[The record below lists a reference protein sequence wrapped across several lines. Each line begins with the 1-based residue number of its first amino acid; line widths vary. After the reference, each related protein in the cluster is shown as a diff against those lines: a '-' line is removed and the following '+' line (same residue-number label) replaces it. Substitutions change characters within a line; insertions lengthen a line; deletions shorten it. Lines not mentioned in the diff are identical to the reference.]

1 MQLSAIQRIL
11 GLLLMLFSITM
22 LPPVAVSFWYDD
34 HTAQS
39 FLLGFVLTLLA
50 GFLCWL
56 PVRAYRKE
64 LRLRDGFLI
73 VVIFWTAL
81 SMVSAL
87 PFMLAEHPHM
97 SFTDSV
103 FESVS
108 GFTTTGATVMV
119 GLDHMPQSILYYRQQ
134 LQFLG
139 GMGIVVLAVAIFPML
154 GIGGMQLYRAE
165 TPGPMKDNKLTPR
178 ITETARALWY
188 IYLGLT
194 VACALAYWL
203 AGMSLFDAIG
213 HSFSTIS
220 TGGFSTHDASLGHFN
235 SALIDAIA
243 TVFMLLGGF
252 SFAVHF
258 MAWRER
264 DIRHYWRDAEAL
276 AFIGIVAAIIAIV
289 VVVLMVTQKYP
300 DFWSALR
307 YGSLQVVTM
316 ITSTGFLT
324 ADFASWPLFLPALL
338 IAIGFIGG
346 CAGSTAGG
354 MKVVRILLLY
364 KQGTREIMRLIHP
377 SAIIPVKIG
386 ERSLPDRIVE
396 AVWGFS
402 VLYITSF
409 VVLSL
414 ALMGTGLDIVTAFS
428 GVATCLNLGGP
439 GLGAVTM
446 NFTIVN
452 DVGIWILSFA
462 MLLGRLEVFTLLV
475 LLTPAFWR
483 K

>member
-1 MQLSAIQRIL
+1 MQFTAIQRIL
-11 GLLLMLFSITM
+11 GLLLMLFSVTM
-22 LPPVAVSFWYDD
+22 LPPVGVSYWYADN
-34 HTAQS
+34 TQNAFFMAFTLT
-39 FLLGFVLTLLA
+39 FLSGLF
-50 GFLCWL
+50 CWL
-56 PVRAYRKE
+56 PARRYRKE
-64 LRLRDGFLI
+64 LHLRDGF
-73 VVIFWTAL
+73 VVVVLFWTAL
-81 SMVSAL
+81 SLVSAL
-87 PFMLAEHPHM
+87 PFMLSEHPHM
-97 SFTDSV
+97 SFTDAV

-108 GFTTTGATVMV
+108 GFTTTGATVII
-119 GLDHMPQSILYYRQQ
+119 GLDHLPQSILYYRQQ

-194 VACALAYWL
+194 VACAAAYWL

-213 HSFSTIS
+213 HSFATVS
-220 TGGFSTHDASLGHFN
+220 TGGFSTHDASMGHFN
-235 SALIDAIA
+235 NSVIDIIAII
-243 TVFMLLGGF
+243 FMLLG
-252 SFAVHF
+252 SINFAIHF
-258 MAWRER
+258 MAWRQFN
-264 DIRHYWRDAEAL
+264 IKLYWYDAEVRG
-276 AFIGIVAAIIAIV
+276 FFIIIGIIIALTTTI
-289 VVVLMVTQKYP
+289 LFTTGHYP
-300 DFWSALR
+300 NFWDALH
-307 YGSLQVVTM
+307 YGAFHVVTM

-324 ADFASWPLFLPALL
+324 TDFSVWPLLLPPLL
-338 IAIGFIGG
+338 ITIGFIGG

-364 KQGTREIMRLIHP
+364 KQGLREIKRLIHP
-377 SAIIPVKIG
+377 NAIIPVKIG
-386 ERSLPDRIVE
+386 ERSLPDRVVE

-414 ALMGTGLDIVTAFS
+414 TLMATGLDMITAFS

-439 GLGAVTM
+439 GLGMVAA
-446 NFTIVN
+446 NFVAVN
-452 DVGIWILSFA
+452 DAGIWILSFA

-475 LLTPAFWR
+475 ILSPAFWR

>member
-1 MQLSAIQRIL
+1 MQLLVIQRIL
-11 GLLLMLFSITM
+11 GLLLMVFSLTM
-22 LPPVAVSFWYDD
+22 LPPVGVSLWYAD
-34 HTAQS
+34 HTALA
-39 FLLGFVLTLLA
+39 FIEAFALTLTI
-50 GFLCWL
+50 GMLCWL
-56 PVRAYRKE
+56 PARAQRKE
-64 LRLRDGFLI
+64 LRLRDGFM
-73 VVIFWTAL
+73 VVVMFWTAL

-97 SFTDSV
+97 SFTDAV

-108 GFTTTGATVMV
+108 GFTTTGATVIV
-119 GLDHMPQSILYYRQQ
+119 GLDQLPQAILYYRQQ

-213 HSFSTIS
+213 HSFATVS
-220 TGGFSTHDASLGHFN
+220 TGGFSTHDASLGHFHN
-235 SALIDAIA
+235 LTIEIIA
-243 TVFMLLGGF
+243 MLFMLLGGIN
-252 SFAVHF
+252 FAMHF
-258 MAWRER
+258 MAWRLR
-264 DIRHYWRDAEAL
+264 DLGQYWRDAESRGFL
-276 AFIGIVAAIIAIV
+276 YIVAAIILITTAA
-289 VVVLMVTQKYP
+289 LMLTRQYP
-300 DFWSALR
+300 NLWDALR
-307 YGSLQVVTM
+307 YGAFQVITM

-324 ADFASWPLFLPALL
+324 ADFSSWPLFLPVLL

-354 MKVVRILLLY
+354 MKVVRILLLH
-364 KQGTREIMRLIHP
+364 KQGMREIMRLIHP
-377 SAIIPVKIG
+377 NAIITVKIG
-386 ERSLPDRIVE
+386 ERSLPERVVE

-402 VLYITSF
+402 VLYIVSF
-409 VVLSL
+409 VLLAL
-414 ALMGTGLDIVTAFS
+414 ALMSTGLDAVTAFS

-439 GLGAVTM
+439 GLGAVRM
-446 NFTIVN
+446 NFTAVN
-452 DVGIWILSFA
+452 DFGIWLLSFA

-475 LLTPAFWR
+475 LLTPAFW
-483 K
+483 KK

>member
-1 MQLSAIQRIL
+1 MQLAAIQRIL

-22 LPPVAVSFWYDD
+22 LPPVGVSYWYADQTHD
-34 HTAQS
+34 AFFMAFALT
-39 FLLGFVLTLLA
+39 FLIGLF
-50 GFLCWL
+50 CWL
-56 PVRAYRKE
+56 PARTHVKE
-64 LRLRDGFLI
+64 LRLRDGFL
-73 VVIFWTAL
+73 VVVLFWTVL

-87 PFMLAEHPHM
+87 PFMLADDPHM
-97 SFTDSV
+97 SFTNAV

-108 GFTTTGATVMV
+108 GFTTTGATVIT
-119 GLDHMPQSILYYRQQ
+119 GLDQLPQSILYYRQQ

-165 TPGPMKDNKLTPR
+165 TPGPMKDTKLTPR

-213 HSFSTIS
+213 HSFSTVA
-220 TGGFSTHDASLGHFN
+220 TGGFSTHDASIGHFN
-235 SALIDAIA
+235 SALIETIAI
-243 TVFMLLGGF
+243 VFMLLGGIN
-252 SFAVHF
+252 FAIHF
-258 MAWRER
+258 MAWRQ
-264 DIRHYWRDAEAL
+264 INLKLYWRDAEL
-276 AFIGIVAAIIAIV
+276 RGFFIIVAAVIAITTA
-289 VVVLMVTQKYP
+289 VLMMTQRYLN
-300 DFWSALR
+300 FWDALR
-307 YGSLQVVTM
+307 YGAFQVVTM
-316 ITSTGFLT
+316 ITGTGLLT
-324 ADFASWPLFLPALL
+324 ADFSTWPLFLPALL
-338 IAIGFIGG
+338 ITIGFIGG

-364 KQGTREIMRLIHP
+364 KQGLREIMRLIHP

-386 ERSLPDRIVE
+386 ERSLPDRVVE
-396 AVWGFS
+396 AVWGFA
-402 VLYITSF
+402 VLYIASF
-409 VVLSL
+409 VILSL
-414 ALMGTGLDIVTAFS
+414 ALMATGLDIVSAFS
-428 GVATCLNLGGP
+428 AVATCLNLVGP
-439 GLGAVTM
+439 GLGAVAA
-446 NFTIVN
+446 NFTAVSDI
-452 DVGIWILSFA
+452 GIWILSFA